1 MRKCPPLFLL
11 PLSKSCRDA
20 INRVSIEKFPDMKTI
35 FYALIAMATALVAV
49 SCAGGGQQ
57 PAMTGF
63 VIVEN
68 GGFSVD
74 GKPYRFIGTN
84 LWYAPILASQ
94 GQGGNRERLKK
105 ELDSLQALGINNLRI
120 LAGADGPHGI
130 RTHIEPTLQPAPG
143 VYNDTLLQ
151 GLDYLLCDLEQRGMK
166 AVIYLTNSWEW
177 SGGFSSHLEWTG
189 HGTAPLPTE
198 VDWGTWCKYARNF
211 VLDDSAKH
219 IYYRH
224 VRHIVGRTNSLTGR
238 PYSES
243 PAIMAWQVCNE
254 PRAFSR
260 EGKDSLATW
269 IQHTAQIIKS
279 IDPNHLVSTGSE
291 GKYGCEVDIDLWA
304 RIHTMPEI
312 DYAVIHI
319 WPHTWQWVARDSV
332 ETGVE
337 QACRATRAYI
347 EEHHAA
353 LRGSGRPLV
362 LEEFGYPRDGRQ
374 LVPGS
379 PTSGRDAYYQYV
391 FNIMRND
398 TLLAGCNFWGWG
410 GAARPQHEMW
420 QPGDPFT
427 CDPAHEPQ
435 GLYSVFDCDTTT
447 LEIIRK
453 S

>member
-94 GQGGNRERLKK
+94 GQGGDRERLKK

-224 VRHIVGRTNSLTGR
+224 VRHIVGRTNSL
-238 PYSES
+238 S
-243 PAIMAWQVCNE
+243 
-254 PRAFSR
+254 
-260 EGKDSLATW
+260 
-269 IQHTAQIIKS
+269 
-279 IDPNHLVSTGSE
+279 
-291 GKYGCEVDIDLWA
+291 
-304 RIHTMPEI
+304 
-312 DYAVIHI
+312 
-319 WPHTWQWVARDSV
+319 
-332 ETGVE
+332 
-337 QACRATRAYI
+337 
-347 EEHHAA
+347 
-353 LRGSGRPLV
+353 
-362 LEEFGYPRDGRQ
+362 
-374 LVPGS
+374 
-379 PTSGRDAYYQYV
+379 
-391 FNIMRND
+391 
-398 TLLAGCNFWGWG
+398 
-410 GAARPQHEMW
+410 
-420 QPGDPFT
+420 
-427 CDPAHEPQ
+427 
-435 GLYSVFDCDTTT
+435 
-447 LEIIRK
+447 
-453 S
+453 